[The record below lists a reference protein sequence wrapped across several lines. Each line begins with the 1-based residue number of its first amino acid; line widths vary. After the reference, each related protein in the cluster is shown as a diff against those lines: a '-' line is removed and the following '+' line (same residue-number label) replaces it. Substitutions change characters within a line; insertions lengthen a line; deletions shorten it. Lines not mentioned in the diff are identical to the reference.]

1 MVRALNASRV
11 PNPVAATWRDPSF
24 KPIATSDARTM
35 CYFPRRPGRLR
46 AVRDGFTSVLRCRDC
61 PGCYEFDR
69 RRLAARLQAHY
80 QNFTA
85 QLWCA
90 RIRAPAEDH
99 SRLSRNLHRRS
110 ALALEPGLYRCGPSS
125 FQVLGRDEKLLRAA
139 LSELERP
146 FRLWRVRLGRGR
158 ATWSRLTAGLLV
170 SRAQYGEQTK
180 RWYVAGLKPA
190 EKLTWNIDRIPYEKG
205 YDPRSSPRAWS
216 EGELALV
223 PPAAWA
229 LRPRDRR
236 TVRNMYA
243 HASDPE
249 SVAAVMQVV
258 ATVAASLQ
266 SPVNRSER
274 PLLSRAA
281 VAAHYAEMSR
291 RRQVVSDAARAATD
305 EKIDRPAEGG
315 RYASSVL
322 VDNRAPPKL
331 LSESELNAN
340 TSAGLPVWIE
350 REHKDR
356 TARGQADAAKRART
370 QSWIEEWA
378 ERMRSKLKGG
388 PKDGS

>member
-1 MVRALNASRV
+1 MVRALNASRD
-11 PNPVAATWRDPSF
+11 PNPVAATWRDLSSG
-24 KPIATSDARTM
+24 PIATTDARTM

-80 QNFTA
+80 QNFTG

-99 SRLSRNLHRRS
+99 SRLARNLHRRS
-110 ALALEPGLYRCGPSS
+110 SLALEPGLYRCGAGS

-139 LSELERP
+139 LSELGRP
-146 FRLWRVRLGRGR
+146 FRLWRIRLGRGR
-158 ATWSRLTAGLLV
+158 ATWSRVTAGLLV

-190 EKLTWNIDRIPYEKG
+190 EKLTWSVDRIPYEKG
-205 YDPRSSPRAWS
+205 YDPRRSPRAWAES
-216 EGELALV
+216 GLVLV

-258 ATVAASLQ
+258 ATVAASLP

-274 PLLSRAA
+274 PLLSREV
-281 VAAHYAEMSR
+281 VAAHYAEMKR
-291 RRQVVSDAARAATD
+291 RRQAVSDAARAATD
-305 EKIDRPAEGG
+305 EKIDRPILGG

-322 VDNRAPPKL
+322 VDNRAPPKW
-331 LSESELNAN
+331 LSDSELNAN
-340 TSAGLPVWIE
+340 TSEGLPAWME

-356 TARGQADAAKRART
+356 ESRGRADAAKRTRAA
-370 QSWIEEWA
+370 EWRDA
-378 ERMRSKLKGG
+378 WLERMKELSRKRQS
-388 PKDGS
+388 DG